1 MGFILLNTAMKD
13 FNIYSVEYSAGWGGT
28 WFTWLINQHLGI
40 DCSLR
45 HDTVQQDFGFE
56 EDTDNGRL
64 HKLHW
69 HYDRE
74 TFDEFVE
81 RSGHNSSFCYK
92 LYPHHNWFIPR
103 NRTMSPHYTKYR
115 FMPYI
120 KEVLAHE
127 FILRRI
133 IAINYNDNM
142 RSTQQSPDYI
152 DNPYMF
158 TQFVAAEP
166 LELIEKHS
174 VNPIHSNLVPLDIGK
189 ILMGDQPEYNK
200 LLEHIE
206 CEPLP
211 NIELLCKQYI
221 HQALHTENNPLDVSS

>member
-1 MGFILLNTAMKD
+1 
-13 FNIYSVEYSAGWGGT
+13 
-28 WFTWLINQHLGI
+28 
-40 DCSLR
+40 
-45 HDTVQQDFGFE
+45 
-56 EDTDNGRL
+56 
-64 HKLHW
+64 
-69 HYDRE
+69 
-74 TFDEFVE
+74 
-81 RSGHNSSFCYK
+81 
-92 LYPHHNWFIPR
+92 
-103 NRTMSPHYTKYR
+103 
-115 FMPYI
+115 
-120 KEVLAHE
+120 
-127 FILRRI
+127 
-133 IAINYNDNM
+133 M

-189 ILMGDQPEYNK
+189 ILTGDQSEYNK

-211 NIELLCKQYI
+211 NMELLCKQYI